1 MDHSF
6 GEGQLRE
13 PVGPFKN
20 HPPQRPLATSTAMA
34 LDPVDTASTSLPSP
48 PESDESPSP
57 TESVICDGTETPLSS
72 LDENDQEED
81 DDDDLLLPGLHVLN
95 TEAAALNHLAH
106 VYATNKIAQHGLRE
120 SARTIADTR
129 SRGGK
134 VIVIGVGKSG
144 HIGTKLTRTLQSLA
158 IPSVFL
164 HPTEALHGDM
174 GIITHND
181 ALLFIT
187 YSGRTPELLSLLPHL
202 DPDLPTILLT
212 SHLTRETCAFLSER
226 HAVLLPA
233 PVREEEKEV
242 TAFGVAAPMTSTTV
256 ALAVGDAL
264 AMAAARRVHGGEEGV
279 KRVFE
284 RNHPG
289 GAIGMKNK

>member
-1 MDHSF
+1 MDDSF
-6 GEGQLRE
+6 GDRQVLE
-13 PVGPFKN
+13 PVRPAFSKYAPLGPTM
-20 HPPQRPLATSTAMA
+20 PTTAMA
-34 LDPVDTASTSLPSP
+34 LDTVDTASTSLPSP
-48 PESDESPSP
+48 PESEESISP
-57 TESVICDGTETPLSS
+57 TESVICDGTETPPSS
-72 LDENDQEED
+72 LDD
-81 DDDDLLLPGLHVLN
+81 DDEDDDLLLPGLHVLN
-95 TEAAALNHLAH
+95 TEAAALNNLAH
-106 VYATNKIAQHGLRE
+106 VYATNKIAQNGLIE
-120 SARTIADTR
+120 SVRTIANTR

-134 VIVIGVGKSG
+134 VVVIGVGKSG

-174 GIITHND
+174 GIINPND

-212 SHLTRETCAFLSER
+212 SHLTPEACAFLAER

-233 PVREEEKEV
+233 PVKDEEKEV

-264 AMAAARRVHGGEEGV
+264 AMAAARKIHGGEEGV
-279 KRVFE
+279 RRIFE

-289 GAIGMKNK
+289 GAIGMKRK